1 MKTDAE
7 RMIYG
12 GSWGLRAL
20 KLAHDACGLDRTPAN
35 CGRFLGLRLSRR
47 CA

>member
-1 MKTDAE
+1 MKTDAK

-12 GSWGLRAL
+12 GSWGLRARE
-20 KLAHDACGLDRTPAN
+20 LAHDACRLDRTPSH
-35 CGRFLGLRLSRR
+35 CGRYLGLRLSRR